1 MASKL
6 VIVESPAKVR
16 TLSGF
21 LGKQYMVAASMG
33 HVRDLPKTKMG
44 VDIEH
49 DFEPTYRVLQEKRE
63 TVHKL
68 QEALKKC
75 QGGLILATDPDREG
89 EAIAWHLAEALG
101 VSNPQR
107 IEFHEITKGAVL
119 GALEKPRTI
128 DIPRVYAQQ
137 ARRILDR
144 LVGYELS
151 PLISRKVR
159 TRGLSAG
166 RVQSVALRL
175 IVEREREIQA
185 FVPREYWTLLATL
198 GRGAEAVS
206 FLAVHPYTK
215 SERLSIGDEAG
226 ARQVAE
232 AVSGAEWRAKEV
244 RKSTRKRRPR
254 PPFMTSTLQQ
264 AASARFGFSAS
275 RTMRVAQSLY
285 EGKALGDEGTVGLI
299 TYMRTDSTRVAT
311 TAQEAAREVIA
322 RLYGET
328 HLPAKPPIYASKRG
342 QDAHEAIRPTYPER
356 TPDEMA
362 KHLDADERKL
372 YQLIWERFLASQ
384 MADAEIE
391 TIRADIEAAGITFRA
406 NGSRVL
412 FAGWMAVSGDEAA
425 LAEDTRRK
433 SPDAQQGDEEE
444 DAAETQQGWLPEIHE
459 GELLDLRKLESKQRF
474 TQPPPRY
481 TEAGLIAELEE
492 RGIGRPST
500 YAPTVEVIKQ
510 RKYAEIV
517 ERRFVPTPL
526 GCVVT
531 DLLVENFGHIV
542 DSEFTAK
549 MEERLDSIEDG
560 ALDWRALLREFYGDF
575 RSDLDRAVEH
585 MVERLPET
593 GENCPECGKPLV
605 MRRGRNGDFVACSGY
620 PECRYVKRDGEEPRE
635 TGESCPECGKPLMQ
649 RRGRF
654 GPFVGCSGYPECKYI
669 KKTPR
674 QEPERIGMP
683 CPREGCTGEI
693 VRRQSRARGKVFYG
707 CNAYPKCDFTCW
719 QRPVP
724 RPCPVC
730 GSPYLV
736 VRPPGKGQTGLGKLT
751 CAVEECKH
759 AEEIPEDL
767 AAELGLVSAEG
778 ES

>member
-1 MASKL
+1 MPSKL

-21 LGKQYMVAASMG
+21 LGKQYTVAASMG

-44 VDIEH
+44 VDVEN

-63 TVHKL
+63 TIRKL

-75 QGGLILATDPDREG
+75 KGGVILATDPDREG

-101 VSNPQR
+101 VENPER

-119 GALEKPRTI
+119 GALEHPRTI
-128 DIPRVYAQQ
+128 DVPRVNAQQ

-175 IVEREREIQA
+175 IVEREREILA
-185 FVPREYWTLLATL
+185 FIPREYWTLFATL
-198 GRGAEAVS
+198 GRGQEAIT
-206 FLAVHPYTK
+206 FTAVHPYSK

-226 ARQVAE
+226 SQ
-232 AVSGAEWRAKEV
+232 AVVDAVTEAEWRVREV
-244 RKSTRKRRPR
+244 RRANRKRRPR

-264 AASARFGFSAS
+264 AASARYGFSAS

-285 EGKALGDEGTVGLI
+285 EGKDLGGEEGTVGLI

-311 TAQEAAREVIA
+311 TAQEAAREVI
-322 RLYGET
+322 RETYGET
-328 HLPAKPPIYASKRG
+328 YLPAKPPVYATKRG
-342 QDAHEAIRPTYPER
+342 QDAHEAIRPTYLHR
-356 TPDEMA
+356 TPDSLSTV
-362 KHLDADERKL
+362 LDADEKKL
-372 YQLIWERFLASQ
+372 YRLIWERFIASQ

-391 TIRADIEAAGITFRA
+391 TIRADIDAAGYTFRA
-406 NGSRVL
+406 SGSRML
-412 FAGWMAVSGDEAA
+412 FAGWTAVSGDEAA

-433 SPDAQQGDEEE
+433 SPDAAQSDEDEET
-444 DAAETQQGWLPEIHE
+444 AEGWLPEINE
-459 GELLDLRKLESKQRF
+459 GEVLDLRKLDPKQRF

-526 GCVVT
+526 GFVVT
-531 DLLVENFGHIV
+531 DLLVENFGSIV

-549 MEERLDSIEDG
+549 MEERLDSVEEG
-560 ALDWRALLREFYGDF
+560 ALDWHTLLRDFYGDF
-575 RSDLDRAVEH
+575 RADLDRAAEH

-593 GENCPECGKPLV
+593 GEACPECGKPLI

-620 PECRYVKRDGEEPRE
+620 PDCRYVKREGEEPLE
-635 TGESCPECGKPLMQ
+635 TGEQCPDCGKPLMR

-654 GPFVGCSGYPECKYI
+654 GPFVGCSGYPDCRYI
-669 KKTPR
+669 QRTAR
-674 QEPERIGMP
+674 AEPEKIGMP
-683 CPREGCTGEI
+683 CPREGCEGEI
-693 VRRQSRARGKVFYG
+693 VRRQSRAKGRVFYG
-707 CNAYPKCDFTCW
+707 CNAYPKCDFTSW
-719 QRPVP
+719 QRPLP
-724 RPCPVC
+724 RPCPEC
-730 GSPYLV
+730 GAVYIV
-736 VRPPGKGQTGLGKLT
+736 VRPPGKGQEGLGRLG
-751 CAVEECKH
+751 CAAEGCKWS
-759 AEEIPEDL
+759 EEIPDAL
-767 AAELGLVSAEG
+767 AEELGLTRNEE